1 MPPIA
6 VCAAGEAQAVMP
18 TRKQPYPPDGT
29 YLRTNPQK
37 IMATKEISIRV
48 SDQAAEAYRAASPD
62 KRRKLDA
69 LLSMR
74 LTEAVRSLE
83 EVMSEMSRRAQERGL
98 TPERLQEILNDD
110 A

>member
-1 MPPIA
+1 
-6 VCAAGEAQAVMP
+6 
-18 TRKQPYPPDGT
+18 
-29 YLRTNPQK
+29 
-37 IMATKEISIRV
+37 MATKEISIRV

-62 KRRKLDA
+62 ERRKLDA

-74 LTEAVRSLE
+74 LTEAMRTKRSLE

-98 TPERLQEILNDD
+98 TPEKLQEILNDD